1 MLSTLCE
8 TFADFDILRWFEL
21 IPDVEGSPEITKG
34 GLLADMCADK
44 ASEETWDREEAF
56 EE

>member
-21 IPDVEGSPEITKG
+21 IPDVEGSPEFTKG
-34 GLLADMCADK
+34 GLLTDMCADK